1 MNEKYVDIANLKVA
15 EPLYQLVDETILPGL
30 EISSNQV
37 WKLLSQLVTDLGPR
51 NQDHLDLRDDLQNQI
66 DEWLK
71 ISADN
76 KFSEEDSLT
85 FLQSIGY
92 LVPEGPDF
100 QVVTTNVD
108 TEIAHLAGPQLVVPV
123 DNARYALNA
132 ANARWGSLF
141 DALYGT
147 NIISENNGAEKTSG
161 YNPVRGEQVITYVN
175 ILLDDIIPIQ
185 NALWNDVRSFAV
197 QDSKL
202 SFVMSDGSLASL
214 VDPENFVGYTGDL
227 SNLSSVLFQHNDLHI
242 DLLIDPHDPVGAQ
255 HSASIKD
262 VMLEAAVTTIMDC
275 EDAVAAVDAE
285 DKVNVY
291 ANWLGLMKG
300 TLETTFIK
308 ADEEIIRTLNDDRS
322 YTASDGSEI
331 TLSARSLMLIRHV
344 GAHIYTDVV
353 TTESGALIPETFL
366 DAVITILASIH
377 DINNQGFLKN
387 SLQKSVYVV
396 KPKQHGPD
404 EIALSVEL
412 FERIEEAF
420 GIESGT
426 VKIGIMDEERRTTLN
441 LKECIRAA
449 KDRVIFINTGFLD
462 RTGDE
467 IHTHMH
473 AGAMIPKPDIKS
485 ARWMVA
491 YEDWNV
497 DIGIA
502 TGLAG
507 NAQIGKGM
515 WAQPDEML
523 AMLETKHGHPYA
535 GASCAWVPSPTA
547 ATLHSI
553 HYHQTYVR
561 ERQRIIADRTHASI
575 NDLLSPPLLKDQILS
590 SEDIQNEL
598 ENNLQGILGYVA
610 RWVEQGIGCSKVPD
624 INDVGLMEDR
634 ATLRISSQHVSNWL
648 LHGLINENQVLK
660 TMEKM
665 AEVVDRQNIDDAGY
679 TPMASDFENSF
690 AFQAAVAL
698 IFEGREQPNGYTE
711 LLLWKY
717 RKAYKA
723 NTLID

>member
-679 TPMASDFENSF
+679 TPMASDFESSF